1 MPLIRVLVLLLAALA
16 ASPAAAR
23 DVVDMA
29 GRTVTIP
36 DRMGKVYSS
45 SHPVSLLLY
54 ALAPD
59 LLTGINFAVRDEV
72 KPYLPKEVVELP
84 VIGAVMGHGG
94 QMDPEEVLRL
104 HPDFVLVWLDRFS
117 DNDRILAQFTKVGLP
132 VIFVKL
138 DTLADHPAALRF
150 LGDVLQRPERAR
162 QLESYVSTVLA
173 RLGDTVGRLPPEKRR
188 KVYYAEGADGLATE
202 CDRSWHAE
210 AVTLAGG
217 DNVHHCEQ
225 SNHGGFEKVSLE
237 QVMLYRPDFILAQ
250 DRRFTE
256 TVFRDGAWRGI
267 PAVENKA
274 IAFVPRLPFNWID
287 RPPSFM
293 RALGAQWLAH
303 ALYPDLYPLDLR
315 AETRRFYALFLNV
328 DLDDAQIDAVLGTG
342 AAK

>member
-1 MPLIRVLVLLLAALA
+1 MHFFRVFALLLAVVIAG
-16 ASPAAAR
+16 PATAR
-23 DVVDMA
+23 DIIDMA

-36 DRMGKVYSS
+36 DKMGKVYSS

-59 LLTGINFAVRDEV
+59 LLTGINFPVREEL
-72 KPYLPKEVVELP
+72 KPYLPKEVVDLP

-132 VIFVKL
+132 VIFVRL

-150 LGDVLQRPERAR
+150 LGDVLQRPERAKE
-162 QLESYVSTVLA
+162 LETYVSAVLA
-173 RLGDTVGRLPPEKRR
+173 RLADTVGRLPIEKRR
-188 KVYYAEGADGLATE
+188 KVYYAEGTDGLATE

-210 AVTLAGG
+210 AIPLAGG

-225 SNHGGFEKVSLE
+225 SNHGGFEKVGLE
-237 QVMLYRPDFILAQ
+237 QVMLYQPDFILAQ
-250 DRRFTE
+250 DRKFTE
-256 TVFRDGAWRGI
+256 AVLQDGAWRDL
-267 PAVENKA
+267 PAVKSRA
-274 IAFVPRLPFNWID
+274 VAFVPRLPFNWID

-293 RALGAQWLAH
+293 RALGAQWLAN

-315 AETRRFYALFLNV
+315 AETRRFYALFLKV
-328 DLDDAQIDAVLGTG
+328 DLTEAQIDAILGSG
-342 AAK
+342 PAR